1 MKIIVIRH
9 GAVDFRRSRRCTSA
23 GFDRE
28 CAAYDQAPLGRSA
41 YVAPQAEFRNIYVST
56 LPRSRETAR
65 LMFPGRDLQE
75 SKLIS
80 EVPCRSA
87 FDSRIRLP
95 QWLWFL
101 AGRLQWAAG
110 GARQPEKRRDT
121 VNRSRQFIALI
132 FRDGADCAVVT
143 HGFFMHILLWE
154 LKKSGFRTDRLR
166 LVDPDPDAV
175 PACRRMGLSGA
186 CRQDRKKNEM
196 MPGRSY
202 RIFLAKHATFC
213 LPELYCR

>member
-1 MKIIVIRH
+1 MRIIIIRH
-9 GAVDFRRSRRCTSA
+9 GAVDHRRSRRCSA
-23 GFDRE
+23 EEFDRE
-28 CAAYDQAPLGRSA
+28 CAAYDQAPLRDAA
-41 YVAPQAEFRNIYVST
+41 YAAPQGEFRNIYVST

-95 QWLWFL
+95 LWLWFL

-110 GARQPEKRRDT
+110 SARQPEKRRDT

-132 FRDGADCAVVT
+132 CRDSADCAVVT
-143 HGFFMHILLWE
+143 HGFFMHILLRE
-154 LKKSGFRTDRLR
+154 LKKSGFRTDRLC
-166 LVDPDPDAV
+166 L
-175 PACRRMGLSGA
+175 G
-186 CRQDRKKNEM
+186 
-196 MPGRSY
+196 Y
-202 RIFLAKHATFC
+202 KHGEYVTA
-213 LPELYCR
+213 ER